1 MNSTSVVKQYVCQNV
16 VGWYLYIYDLF
27 INVVSSSDHIGSI
40 GRRITELKF
49 MLKALT
55 NDCSLIW
62 DVVPVFTYRDG
73 ISHGNLHSG

>member
-1 MNSTSVVKQYVCQNV
+1 MQNTVWLYILKNKISRIIFVMNSTSVVKQYVCQNV

-55 NDCSLIW
+55 NDCSLI
-62 DVVPVFTYRDG
+62 
-73 ISHGNLHSG
+73 